1 MQLSL
6 SNFAA
11 HLEHSLLLPDATA
24 AEVAAVCEAAKA
36 HQFAAVCLH
45 PCRVLQ
51 AYHLLMETPVKIAA
65 LIGYPGGASEAE
77 IKAHEA
83 ELAVDVGAH
92 EIEMVLN
99 MGRLKDG
106 DDRAVLREL
115 RDVVEASSGTPV
127 KVIVEPSRL
136 SAADRRRAAS
146 LIVES
151 GARFLVLGTG
161 YHGSHPSDVREWHAW
176 CGQRVQIK
184 VAGGIRE
191 ASFALELIAAG
202 AARLGSTDAPALLKT
217 FEPIQP
223 HLN

>member
-6 SNFAA
+6 ADFAA

-45 PCRVLQ
+45 PCRVMQ
-51 AYHLLMETPVKIAA
+51 AYHLLMETSVKISA
-65 LIGYPGGASEAE
+65 LVGYPGGASDAE

-83 ELAVDVGAH
+83 ELAIDMGAQ
-92 EIEMVLN
+92 EIEVVMN

-115 RDVVEASSGTPV
+115 RDVVEAANGTPV

-136 SAADRRRAAS
+136 SSADRRRAAS

-161 YHGSHPSDVREWHAW
+161 YHGSHPADVREWHGW

-191 ASFALELIAAG
+191 ASFARELIEAG
-202 AARLGSTDAPALLKT
+202 AARLGSTEAPALLKN
-217 FEPIQP
+217 FETIQT